1 MTKANGKSQS
11 ETWRGRREGSRGGE
25 WVDLGE
31 WQARPRGRPSMTL
44 TVPASRSC
52 LPHQKQG
59 CWQKNLLLL
68 IFLFQIF
75 FFFLC
80 GPSVLLTFPPVYLP
94 NSLSTIPSSIG
105 VSGTSQL
112 SLCRLSRWPSLRS
125 ALECC
130 FYIAASGGMWSL
142 FWTA

>member
-1 MTKANGKSQS
+1 MGWFRGVAGEAQRATLDDPDCACFKVMSAAS
-11 ETWRGRREGSRGGE
+11 EAGLLAEKFVAFDFPVS
-25 WVDLGE
+25 
-31 WQARPRGRPSMTL
+31 
-44 TVPASRSC
+44 
-52 LPHQKQG
+52 
-59 CWQKNLLLL
+59 NL
-68 IFLFQIF
+68 

-142 FWTA
+142 F